1 MPDALRLPL
10 SHRRRLRE
18 VWRSA
23 LWPCRDTVELELLAQ
38 GLLARERDP
47 HGRETLHLTDAG
59 VCALAGSVDSHRQAR
74 SPHEQLVERVA
85 LDMQRAGRIVWRGL
99 VLRAPLAGPA
109 VSPGVPAGVSPLGL
123 SDALDAL
130 DAHEPVEAARGR
142 VAAPAD
148 EVPGSTAGRPWGA
161 PTGAIRWVQAMPD
174 VYSIRHT
181 TREDQVLPIVH
192 EIKVR
197 RADLLA
203 DLRRPDKRAAYLAL
217 ASQCW
222 YVLKAGI
229 AEPGEIPPECGVMV
243 AHEGPHGAL
252 GGRLEVLRPAPQRPH
267 RLALGTWMAL
277 ARAAAEPLPEE
288 PAQPLLREG

>member
-1 MPDALRLPL
+1 MSDALRLPL

-23 LWPCRDTVELELLAQ
+23 LWPCRDTVELELLAH

-59 VCALAGSVDSHRQAR
+59 VRALAGSVATHRQAR
-74 SPHEQLVERVA
+74 SLHEQLVERVA
-85 LDMQRAGRIVWRGL
+85 LEMQRAGRIVWRGL
-99 VLRAPLAGPA
+99 VLRAPL
-109 VSPGVPAGVSPLGL
+109 PGS
-123 SDALDAL
+123 
-130 DAHEPVEAARGR
+130 
-142 VAAPAD
+142 
-148 EVPGSTAGRPWGA
+148 PGSTGSPGA
-161 PTGAIRWVQAMPD
+161 PSDPAPLRLTDAWEPADQAPAPLGAQEGSAWASVRWVQAMPD

-192 EIKVR
+192 EIKVL

-229 AEPGEIPPECGVMV
+229 ADPAEIPPECGVMV
-243 AHEGPHGAL
+243 AHEVRSPGC

-277 ARAAAEPLPEE
+277 ARAAAQPMPDDA
-288 PAQPLLREG
+288 AQPLLCES